1 MLMSRVDP
9 FLEVMGIPALWQR
22 RDGVWDVPALAMP
35 VGEAAEGHP
44 DVLREVRHDVHDDVR
59 QDARQDVSAEAEPT
73 MDVAGEL
80 ATEMVAELTVEAT
93 IPLVQAE
100 SDFAREVNV
109 PSVAEPA
116 TDVLDPVTLLD
127 FDALRERV
135 TGCTGCR
142 LCETRTNAVFGV
154 GNPHADWMII
164 GEAPGANE
172 DQQGEP
178 FVGQAGKLLD
188 NMLRALGL
196 DRGLSGVFIANV
208 IKCRPPGN
216 RDPQPDEVAAC
227 ERYLKRQIALVQPR
241 IIVALGR
248 FAAQTVL
255 RTDARIGSLRGQVHA
270 YEGVPVVVTYHP
282 AYLLRTL
289 TDKAKAWEDLC
300 LARATYQ
307 ALPDSRVA
315 TTSP

>member
-1 MLMSRVDP
+1 MSRVDP